1 MNITAVVQLLSQVQ
15 LFATPQ
21 TAACQAPLSF
31 TISWTLLIFMAT
43 ESVIPSNHLILY
55 CSLLLQPSILLSIRT
70 FSKEL
75 SLSIRQPKYLSF
87 SFIISPSDEYSGL
100 IFIEI
105 DQFDL
110 SAVNEYG
117 FPQNRAVYESNNTNI
132 PPSTNYQ
139 CLYIKLQKN
148 VIQEGQREIRLSWH
162 VKCPVKPLKV
172 SQVLIIQPCQA
183 QSIIRDNTK
192 TLFKHKCFYSAN
204 KNTSFLG
211 IYQKIKRK
219 KKLYSKS

>member
-1 MNITAVVQLLSQVQ
+1 M
-15 LFATPQ
+15 
-21 TAACQAPLSF
+21 
-31 TISWTLLIFMAT
+31 
-43 ESVIPSNHLILY
+43 PSNHLILY
-55 CSLLLQPSILLSIRT
+55 QSSLLLLPSVFLSIRT

-87 SFIISPSDEYSGL
+87 SLIISPSDEYSGL

-110 SAVNEYG
+110 SAVNKYG

-139 CLYIKLQKN
+139 CLYMKLQKN

-162 VKCPVKPLKV
+162 VKCPIKPLKV
-172 SQVLIIQPCQA
+172 SQLLIIYPCQA

-211 IYQKIKRK
+211 IYRKVKRK

>member
-1 MNITAVVQLLSQVQ
+1 M
-15 LFATPQ
+15 
-21 TAACQAPLSF
+21 
-31 TISWTLLIFMAT
+31 
-43 ESVIPSNHLILY
+43 PSNHLILY
-55 CSLLLQPSILLSIRT
+55 CSLLLLPSVFLSIRT

-110 SAVNEYG
+110 SAVNKYG

-139 CLYIKLQKN
+139 CLYMKLQKN

-172 SQVLIIQPCQA
+172 TQLLIIQPCQA
-183 QSIIRDNTK
+183 QSIIKDNTK
-192 TLFKHKCFYSAN
+192 TLFKHKCFYSAK

-211 IYQKIKRK
+211 IYRKIKRK
-219 KKLYSKS
+219 KKIIF